1 MPAFTRLLIGLTA
14 AAFACGAAQAQPPAK
29 RPASGVAAAKKPAL
43 DRSGH
48 TKRGKASY
56 YAKKFAGRTMADGTP
71 MDPDANVAASR
82 TLPLGTRAKVTNV
95 ENGRSAV
102 VEIRDRGPYVEGR
115 SIDVSPKVA
124 AELGLLEDGVAT
136 VDVTPLELPPVA
148 DSR

>member
-1 MPAFTRLLIGLTA
+1 MPASTRILIGFLA
-14 AAFACGAAQAQPPAK
+14 AAFASGGALAEPSPK
-29 RPASGVAAAKKPAL
+29 RPSPGAAAAKKPAV
-43 DRSGH
+43 DRSGR

-136 VDVTPLELPPVA
+136 VDVTPLQLPPVA